1 MCKTPFSHPATVCVY
16 WWETVSDKR
25 AFVWKSSQGMKWVL
39 ALTGYAVMMITGIRF
54 ALQCSY
60 DLCSLDLELHDS
72 CSHNFNGCAHGFDLG
87 LTCMINSLSA
97 HFSLSSLRCLSVSIF
112 FLTLQLLLYP
122 LLQSSYNPVDL
133 ILQAVAMEIMVIS
146 QFQCCKHCGR
156 QWKRWLARD
165 IVRIWGTIQRSCFWT
180 CAWGG
185 GSL

>member
-1 MCKTPFSHPATVCVY
+1 MEVISGH
-16 WWETVSDKR
+16 EVS
-25 AFVWKSSQGMKWVL
+25 SCS
-39 ALTGYAVMMITGIRF
+39 LTGCTVMMIIGIRF

-72 CSHNFNGCAHGFDLG
+72 CSHNFNGCTHGFDLG

-97 HFSLSSLRCLSVSIF
+97 HFSFSSLRCLSVSIF

-165 IVRIWGTIQRSCFWT
+165 IVRIWGTIQRSCF
-180 CAWGG
+180 
-185 GSL
+185 